1 MQIKSAAISFI
12 PMPYAQRAVVSAKTH
27 KECYEE
33 VKHDWGIYLEVAP
46 EKYSLVEGFI
56 LDDHTFVDRI
66 EAMKIAKENDMIS
79 ELYMDDLVL
88 FSYKIKEAKLN
99 E

>member
-12 PMPYAQRAVVSAKTH
+12 PMPYAQRAVVSARTH

-33 VKHDWGIYLEVAP
+33 VKHGWGIYLEVFP
-46 EKYSLVEGFI
+46 EKYDLVEGFV
-56 LDDHTFVDRI
+56 LDDDTFVDRI
-66 EAMKIAKENDMIS
+66 EAMKIAKENDLLKD
-79 ELYMDDLVL
+79 LYLDDEIL
-88 FSYKIKEAKLN
+88 FSYKMKGGEL